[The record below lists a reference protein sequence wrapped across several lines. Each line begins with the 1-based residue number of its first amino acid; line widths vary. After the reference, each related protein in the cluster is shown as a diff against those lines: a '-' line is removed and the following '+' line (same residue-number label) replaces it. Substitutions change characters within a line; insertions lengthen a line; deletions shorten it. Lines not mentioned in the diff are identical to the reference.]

1 MRVYWLTMSEHA
13 HAEKSSFRTPPGD
26 LMHVMEFVN
35 TIDFEDDIER
45 FDTPDA
51 LRDWFA
57 ERGWLNAGERL
68 TEADLRQALE
78 VREALRS
85 LLLANNGHPLDE
97 RAVESLNA
105 AARRAEV
112 LVRFGDD
119 GGGALAPAR
128 SGIDGALGR
137 LLAVV
142 FRSMAEGSW
151 PRLKACPEHSCMW
164 AFYDRSKNRSG
175 TWCDMAVC
183 GNRAKA
189 RAYRERRAKQR

>member
-1 MRVYWLTMSEHA
+1 MSEHT
-13 HAEKSSFRTPPGD
+13 EKLAYRAPPGD
-26 LMHVMEFVN
+26 LVHVKDFVN
-35 TIDFEDDIER
+35 TIDFEDDTER

-57 ERGWLNAGERL
+57 ERGWLGTRDAL

-78 VREALRS
+78 VRESLRS
-85 LLLANNGHPLDE
+85 LLLSNNGHPLDE
-97 RAVESLNA
+97 RAVEALNA
-105 AARRAEV
+105 AAARAEV
-112 LVRFGDD
+112 LVRFDQEGD
-119 GGGALAPAR
+119 GALAPAR
-128 SGIDGALGR
+128 SGVDGALGR
-137 LLAVV
+137 LLAIV

-151 PRLKACPEHSCMW
+151 PRLKACPEHSCLW